1 MTIESKSPGH
11 NHVTTAIYSMGTHN
25 STPKYTY
32 QVLRNTK
39 KNNRKGH
46 IFLLNLILVL
56 GVKTNTEQYLSII
69 SYKASVPGQV
79 GE

>member
-1 MTIESKSPGH
+1 MLQQLEYGH
-11 NHVTTAIYSMGTHN
+11 TQLN
-25 STPKYTY
+25 PKVAY

-46 IFLLNLILVL
+46 IFHLNLILVL
-56 GVKTNTEQYLSII
+56 DTKIKTNTEQYLSII
-69 SYKASVPGQV
+69 SYKAGVPGQV